1 MLGLKIDPPR
11 TYYLFSLKMS
21 SSTFVYK
28 MHDYDT
34 MDSLI
39 ALLRFLETRECR
51 QFMEEANRIKKR
63 KEVTE
68 RFRNLLKR
76 EVFFKTIDAKMMGG
90 RDFLYD

>member
-1 MLGLKIDPPR
+1 MFRRKIDPPR
-11 TYYLFSLKMS
+11 TYYSFSLKMS

-28 MHDYDT
+28 MNDFDT
-34 MDSLI
+34 VDSLI
-39 ALLRFLETRECR
+39 ALLRFLETPECR

-68 RFRNLLKR
+68 RFRNILKR
-76 EVFFKTIDAKMMGG
+76 NAYFQTVDAKMMEG